1 MTFQYFWFETYP
13 GFFCEV
19 LPIALLVSI
28 IFGIAKYK
36 NDKQTSLST
45 KILSC
50 AFIAYMTGLVC
61 LVILLDVVRNCWYY
75 VFYHMDSGIG
85 IRFFTFDFNMIPDFW
100 NHINAEVIGNIL
112 MFLPFGILYP
122 FFDTKADWK
131 KTVIVGVAVTVVIEI
146 LQPVFGR
153 IFDINDVILNTFGVV
168 ISATVFYVI
177 SGLHKKISS

>member
-1 MTFQYFWFETYP
+1 
-13 GFFCEV
+13 
-19 LPIALLVSI
+19 
-28 IFGIAKYK
+28 
-36 NDKQTSLST
+36 
-45 KILSC
+45 
-50 AFIAYMTGLVC
+50 MTGLVC
-61 LVILLDVVRNCWYY
+61 LVVLWDGVRNCWYY

-153 IFDINDVILNTFGVV
+153 IFDINDVIIRCITCLIIVNLYKGGE
-168 ISATVFYVI
+168 SQ
-177 SGLHKKISS
+177 